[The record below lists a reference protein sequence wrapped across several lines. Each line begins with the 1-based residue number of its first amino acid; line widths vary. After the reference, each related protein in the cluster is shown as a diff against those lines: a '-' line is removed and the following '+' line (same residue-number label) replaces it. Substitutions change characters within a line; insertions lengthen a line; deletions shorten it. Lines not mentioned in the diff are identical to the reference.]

1 MLVNFLALVCL
12 TDALTINAPCDL
24 KHLYF
29 GFFIFRT
36 CPEQLKMGLRLGRAL
51 RMTNERPS
59 INPDRKINSVTFKE
73 NCCRNLR
80 DSQKKL
86 KSSIFKINK

>member
-29 GFFIFRT
+29 GLFIFRT

-59 INPDRKINSVTFKE
+59 VNPDRKIKGIKLWNLLGKLLQELEGLTKE
-73 NCCRNLR
+73 T
-80 DSQKKL
+80 K
-86 KSSIFKINK
+86 KSSIF